1 MLMDGEPKILEKLS
15 HERMYSWYF
24 TREELEKF
32 SPSRK
37 DGITESK
44 ESELRNLYCS
54 FIRDVGIRLKLPQMT
69 LATAIMF
76 CHRFYLHQ
84 SLAKNGWQ
92 TVAAVCVFLASK
104 TEDTPCPLDH
114 VVRVAYET
122 MYRRDTAAAQR
133 IRQKD
138 VFEKQKALIL
148 IGERLVLTTIRFD
161 FNIQHPYRPLFDA
174 MTNLGI
180 NQKEV
185 KQVAWNFVNDWL
197 KTTLCLQYKPQY
209 IAAGSLYLAAKL
221 HNIKL
226 PLHGARVWWHQFDV
240 APKPLEAVIQQM
252 MEHAAVKK
260 LMPARPSP
268 VKQKEVPCEAKLHIS
283 NSPDSVLNQSS
294 LLISSSSPDIGE
306 PSDHMQ
312 VDTCQYLISS
322 HTGDGSVSGPDSS
335 LLNGSAYI
343 NVSSKAHDEESLD
356 QASITKHD
364 DEMMS
369 CSNQTSLYAVAATD
383 GSAECMK
390 QDVSHCTVNGKNL
403 NQASGNWHGDSANP
417 LPVVTALG
425 AKADKESTRCV
436 DPSIGSSNRCTD
448 SLNADILRTDQRLA
462 DAASVPIDHAPSAS
476 PVVVEADPLRAELKK
491 VDVARI
497 KDLLLKR
504 KRKKEIQ
511 EQAVGSD
518 DLSEEAWIER
528 ELESGIITKQE
539 PAASD
544 GLSDEAWIEREL
556 ESGIVVGPRN
566 KQAITLD
573 GLSED
578 DWIERELESGIIVEP
593 APASKKQKLKTSCC

>member
-1 MLMDGEPKILEKLS
+1 MLSLKSKKSAEFLCQAFVGMFNNLFSISNLTLQMLQLKKSLTYIDGSSCE
-15 HERMYSWYF
+15 
-24 TREELEKF
+24 
-32 SPSRK
+32 
-37 DGITESK
+37 IT
-44 ESELRNLYCS
+44 N
-54 FIRDVGIRLKLPQMT
+54 PP
-69 LATAIMF
+69 
-76 CHRFYLHQ
+76 
-84 SLAKNGWQ
+84 
-92 TVAAVCVFLASK
+92 TVATVCVFLASK
-104 TEDTPCPLDH
+104 AEDTPCPLDH

-174 MTNLGI
+174 MRNLGI

-197 KTTLCLQYKPQY
+197 KTTLYLQYKPQY

-226 PLHGARVWWHQFDV
+226 PLHGAHVWWHQFDV

-306 PSDHMQ
+306 PSDPMQ
-312 VDTCQYLISS
+312 LDSCQYLTSS
-322 HTGDGSVSGPDSS
+322 HTSDGRVSGPESNS
-335 LLNGSAYI
+335 LSVSAYI
-343 NVSSKAHDEESLD
+343 NVSRKVHDEESLD

-364 DEMMS
+364 AGMMS
-369 CSNQTSLYAVAATD
+369 CSNQTSLDAIAAAE

-390 QDVSHCTVNGKNL
+390 QDASHCTVNGKIL
-403 NQASGNWHGDSANP
+403 NQASRNWHGGNVNP
-417 LPVVTALG
+417 LPVVISLD
-425 AKADKESTRCV
+425 AKMDRESTWCV
-436 DPSIGSSNRCTD
+436 EPLIGSSNHCTD
-448 SLNADILRTDQRLA
+448 SLIADSLCSDQRLA
-462 DAASVPIDHAPSAS
+462 AAASVPINDAPSAS
-476 PVVVEADPLRAELKK
+476 PVVVESDSLRAELKN

-497 KDLLLKR
+497 KDLLSKR
-504 KRKKEIQ
+504 KRQREIQ
-511 EQAVGSD
+511 ERAIGSD

-528 ELESGIITKQE
+528 ELESGIVTKQE
-539 PAASD
+539 AAASD

-556 ESGIVVGPRN
+556 EAGIVVGPRN

-573 GLSED
+573 CLSED

-593 APASKKQKLKTSCC
+593 AYASKKQKLESSCC